1 MIIKCKS
8 SANKRLLSYFVIIN
22 AKNFFHIICQV
33 FHSDFSLDLEIQVLQ
48 LQQQLFNFHIFL
60 VRRVKNDTLVLSKI
74 SRSQMGNYLCIA
86 SNRYS
91 PLVSHSIMVNINCKY
106 NEIPYIMA
114 LFLLFSFDINGT
126 RYTKSYFQLQFDQ

>member
-1 MIIKCKS
+1 MI
-8 SANKRLLSYFVIIN
+8 
-22 AKNFFHIICQV
+22 
-33 FHSDFSLDLEIQVLQ
+33 SLDLEIQVLQ

-106 NEIPYIMA
+106 DKMTYIMVS
-114 LFLLFSFDINGT
+114 FLLASDLLLDINGT
-126 RYTKSYFQLQFDQ
+126 RYTNIYFQLQFGQ

>member
-1 MIIKCKS
+1 MIG
-8 SANKRLLSYFVIIN
+8 NFLKRFM
-22 AKNFFHIICQV
+22 K
-33 FHSDFSLDLEIQVLQ
+33 IQVLQ

-114 LFLLFSFDINGT
+114 LFLLSFSLDINGT

>member
-1 MIIKCKS
+1 MI
-8 SANKRLLSYFVIIN
+8 
-22 AKNFFHIICQV
+22 
-33 FHSDFSLDLEIQVLQ
+33 SLDLEIQVLQ

-106 NEIPYIMA
+106 NEIPYIMVS
-114 LFLLFSFDINGT
+114 FLLSSDLSLDINGT
-126 RYTKSYFQLQFDQ
+126 RYTKNFFQLQFGQ

>member
-1 MIIKCKS
+1 MI
-8 SANKRLLSYFVIIN
+8 
-22 AKNFFHIICQV
+22 
-33 FHSDFSLDLEIQVLQ
+33 SLDMEIQVLQ
-48 LQQQLFNFHIFL
+48 IQQQLFNFHIFL

-114 LFLLFSFDINGT
+114 LFLLFSLDINGT
-126 RYTKSYFQLQFDQ
+126 RYTKSFFQLQFDQ